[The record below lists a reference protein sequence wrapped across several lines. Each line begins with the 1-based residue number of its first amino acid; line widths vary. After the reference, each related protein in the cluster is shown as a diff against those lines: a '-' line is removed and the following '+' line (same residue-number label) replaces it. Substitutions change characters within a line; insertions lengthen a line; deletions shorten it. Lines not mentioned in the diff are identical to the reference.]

1 MLSLSGRAV
10 PVFENLGWSRM
21 IKSKHNKEGNTIRDN
36 EHQWANRSPWNV
48 SIWTVRLQWRSFQ
61 ELGSQFQYGPRKA
74 QCVISWVTW
83 VMRLCSAWRT
93 TLYPMFIQIHS
104 PCSNHAN
111 SLTTS
116 IHVLRFTYIYTYTHC
131 YIAVSNITMLFIL
144 EATARAIHQGSI
156 RHTCRLSLEQLVC
169 KFSTLIPDP
178 FHIDNSDTLMFPW
191 FFLIIFMWL
200 KLHEIAAFDHVMARN

>member
-1 MLSLSGRAV
+1 M
-10 PVFENLGWSRM
+10 N
-21 IKSKHNKEGNTIRDN
+21 IN
-36 EHQWANRSPWNV
+36 EPIDPH
-48 SIWTVRLQWRSFQ
+48 
-61 ELGSQFQYGPRKA
+61 EMFQYGRSGCNDGPFKNLDRNSSMALARPSVWSHEWHESWGFVLHDA
-74 QCVISWVTW
+74 Q
-83 VMRLCSAWRT
+83 LCIQCLSKSIPPVAIMLTHSRHQS
-93 TLYPMFIQIHS
+93 MFSDSHI
-104 PCSNHAN
+104 
-111 SLTTS
+111 
-116 IHVLRFTYIYTYTHC
+116 YIYTYTHC

-178 FHIDNSDTLMFPW
+178 FHIDNSDTLMFSW